1 MEERRFLLAVALSLL
16 VLTLYQWLWAPVPKP
31 PARAEPVPAATA
43 TPAQTEPKAPG
54 TPVKGVARTKPGRPA
69 VVAVADDRERRVEI
83 EGDQVVVAF
92 SNKGARVVSWQ
103 LRHFT
108 DEEKRPE
115 EMVETVPGG
124 PRPLDIETGDKDL
137 DQRLREALFKTSAE
151 TVRLGSTPQELRF
164 QYADS
169 ELTVEKWLRFQK
181 DGYQAEV
188 GATVQVG
195 GQAVPARV
203 LWGPGVGNPTK
214 AETEVRGYLPP
225 QAVLLSGSGVERV
238 LPDRAGPTRA
248 LSGPRWVGVESK
260 YFVALLIPESG
271 AAGAEVRGVELRPE
285 QEGKKRLGALVALD
299 LGAEGRASVYVGP
312 KDHEQLSKLGHDL
325 ARVVPVGDWIGPIV
339 VGLMKLFR
347 WVNGYVGNYGWSVV
361 VLTIL
366 ISLVMAP
373 FRHYSIANG
382 LKMAKIAPEMK
393 VIQERYRKIPML
405 DPKRQDMNQEMAELY
420 ARHGMNMSTQMLVGC
435 LPILLT
441 MPFLIAFYRVLDV
454 SIELRGAPFLWIGD
468 LSQKDPFY
476 ISPVLMGLS
485 MFLMQRMTPTA
496 MDPAQQRIMLI
507 MPVVLSAMFFFAP
520 AGLNLYWLVSNVA
533 SIVQQGVTMKVLRDR
548 DARIKESSR
557 KERKRG

>member
-1 MEERRFLLAVALSLL
+1 M
-16 VLTLYQWLWAPVPKP
+16 
-31 PARAEPVPAATA
+31 
-43 TPAQTEPKAPG
+43 
-54 TPVKGVARTKPGRPA
+54 
-69 VVAVADDRERRVEI
+69 VAVGDDRERRVEI
-83 EGDQVVVAF
+83 DGDQVVVAF

-103 LRHFT
+103 LRQFT

-124 PRPLDIETGDKDL
+124 PRPLDIETGDQDL
-137 DQRLREALFKTSAE
+137 DQRLREALFKASAE

-169 ELTVEKWLRFQK
+169 ELTVEKWLRFPK
-181 DGYQAEV
+181 DGYEAVV

-195 GQAVPARV
+195 GASRAGARALGSGGGKPNPGRDGSARV
-203 LWGPGVGNPTK
+203 STPTGRVPDREWRGAGLAGRGGPREPWRARAG
-214 AETEVRGYLPP
+214 
-225 QAVLLSGSGVERV
+225 SGS
-238 LPDRAGPTRA
+238 RASTSWRCWCQPAAT
-248 LSGPRWVGVESK
+248 
-260 YFVALLIPESG
+260 
-271 AAGAEVRGVELRPE
+271 AGAEVRGVSCAPRRRRS
-285 QEGKKRLGALVALD
+285 GWGGGRLAL
-299 LGAEGRASVYVGP
+299 GGEGRASVYVGP
-312 KDHEQLSKLGHDL
+312 KDHEKLSTLGHDL

-468 LSQKDPFY
+468 LSQKDPYF

-485 MFLMQRMTPTA
+485 MFLMQKMTPTA

-507 MPVVLSAMFFFAP
+507 MPVVLSVMFFFAP
-520 AGLNLYWLVSNVA
+520 AGLNLYWLVSNIA

-557 KERKRG
+557 KEEGG